1 MPNTPEYKQ
10 STMLAVQKAKEEMTN
25 SSVKDMQEK
34 LRYYYPELKVDGL
47 YGKNTIAA
55 IKGFENMMDKEPMS
69 QQELIDKAVETYGPE
84 HIMKSEMQQ
93 MQEFLNKDSSA
104 TGKKISKKVNKGSSY

>member
-1 MPNTPEYKQ
+1 MPNTPEYKKA
-10 STMLAVQKAKEEMTN
+10 TMLAVQKAKEEMTN

-55 IKGFENMMDKEPMS
+55 IKGFENMMKKEPMS
-69 QQELIDKAVETYGPE
+69 VQEQIDKACRFAAA
-84 HIMKSEMQQ
+84 K
-93 MQEFLNKDSSA
+93 EFIENLPQSYQ
-104 TGKKISKKVNKGSSY
+104 TVIGEGSGRLY

>member
-1 MPNTPEYKQ
+1 MPNTPEYKKA
-10 STMLAVQKAKEEMTN
+10 TMLSVQKAKEEMTN

-55 IKGFENMMDKEPMS
+55 IKGFENMMKKEPMS
-69 QQELIDKAVETYGPE
+69 VQEQIDKAVETYGE
-84 HIMKSEMQQ
+84 DYVMKSEMQQ
-93 MQEFLNKDSSA
+93 MEEYFAEQDSIKQA
-104 TGKKISKKVNKGSSY
+104 EAKKGPSY